1 VSELKTT
8 VENSVSGFQW
18 CLGHVPEA
26 LALPTAAIMQKTDA
40 RSAAAVDVNSLE
52 TLGMRI
58 LRSSLQKVGE

>member
-1 VSELKTT
+1 
-8 VENSVSGFQW
+8 
-18 CLGHVPEA
+18 
-26 LALPTAAIMQKTDA
+26 MQKADA